1 MSRVTKII
9 EGLKEIGVKIA
20 LDDFG
25 TGYSSLNYI
34 KQLNFDIIK
43 IDKSFIDL
51 QIKMWDVFMGRINN
65 EPYGIEL
72 RRLKHGE
79 YLDSIMFDYL
89 Y

>member
-1 MSRVTKII
+1 MYRR
-9 EGLKEIGVKIA
+9 G
-20 LDDFG
+20 
-25 TGYSSLNYI
+25 N
-34 KQLNFDIIK
+34 
-43 IDKSFIDL
+43 DKSFIDL